1 MRDIIKISLK
11 LFLITAI
18 AGLALGVTYNI
29 TGGPIAAQAEATAI
43 KTRQTVL
50 PEAAEFVDITT
61 ESDSVVT
68 LPDNIDN
75 AYMGIKDS
83 ETIGYTAQITVKGY
97 GGDIEIMVGMNME
110 GKITGVSIGGSNFSE
125 TPGLGANARESW
137 FSEMFIG
144 LEPEIVLNEDVDA
157 ITAATI
163 TSQAVTN
170 GVNDACEFI
179 LTLIGGAAA

>member
-1 MRDIIKISLK
+1 MRDILKISLK

-29 TGGPIAAQAEATAI
+29 TSGPIAAQAEAAAI

-50 PEAAEFVDITT
+50 PEATEFVDITA
-61 ESDSVVT
+61 ESGGTVT
-68 LPDNIDN
+68 NIDS
-75 AYMGIKDS
+75 AYMGIKNS
-83 ETIGYTAQITVKGY
+83 ETVGYTAQITVKGY

-110 GKITGVSIGGSNFSE
+110 GKITGVSIGGSNFAE
-125 TPGLGANARESW
+125 TPGLGAKARESW

-170 GVNDACEFI
+170 GVNIACKFI
-179 LTLIGGAAA
+179 LTLIGGAAS

>member
-1 MRDIIKISLK
+1 MRDILKISLK

-29 TGGPIAAQAEATAI
+29 TSGPIAAQAEAAAI

-50 PEAAEFVDITT
+50 PEATEFIDITA
-61 ESDSVVT
+61 ESGGTVT
-68 LPDNIDN
+68 LPENIDS
-75 AYMGIKDS
+75 AYMGIEDS
-83 ETIGYTAQITVKGY
+83 ETIGYTAQVTVKGY

-110 GKITGVSIGGSNFSE
+110 GKITGVNIGGSNFAE
-125 TPGLGANARESW
+125 TPGLGAKARESW

-163 TSQAVTN
+163 TSQAVTD
-170 GVNDACEFI
+170 GVNIACKFI
-179 LTLIGGAAA
+179 LTLIGGAAS